1 MYQNIQI
8 LNKLTE
14 CKCPNFAGSVQLRR
28 ELYTPYLM
36 FYFSQ
41 LVLVYNKPLLYYNNR
56 LLLFLTNR
64 IPFL

>member
-8 LNKLTE
+8 LNKWLTE

-36 FYFSQ
+36 F
-41 LVLVYNKPLLYYNNR
+41 
-56 LLLFLTNR
+56 
-64 IPFL
+64 